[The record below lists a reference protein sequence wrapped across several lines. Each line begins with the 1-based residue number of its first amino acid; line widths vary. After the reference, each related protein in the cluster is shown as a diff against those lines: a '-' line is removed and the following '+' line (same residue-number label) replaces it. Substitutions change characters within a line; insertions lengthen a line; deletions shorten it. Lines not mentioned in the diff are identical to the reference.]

1 MYGDPGGWGAWLL
14 IYPKLAGN
22 IKNKYWSVLKQKR
35 LKTGRRLNWNQMQ
48 SFGGALW
55 KQYT

>member
-35 LKTGRRLNWNQMQ
+35 LKTLRRLNWNQMQ
-48 SFGGALW
+48 SFGGAL
-55 KQYT
+55 